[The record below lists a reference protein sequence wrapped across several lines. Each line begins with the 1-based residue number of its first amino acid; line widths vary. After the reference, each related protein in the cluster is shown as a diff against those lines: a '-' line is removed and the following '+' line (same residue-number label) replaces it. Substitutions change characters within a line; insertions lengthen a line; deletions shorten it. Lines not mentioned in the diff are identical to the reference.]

1 MPTNSILR
9 IVLLLG
15 LIAFCTSCVF
25 NRLPSRNG
33 RKKIL
38 TGQRAI
44 VLIRITA
51 ELLDGTPVSAFPS
64 NLMADNVN
72 IGLGT
77 FDTGGKLELVDSPRS
92 LSVELREEGWIYLI
106 LEPGSYYLGIMGPQ
120 MTGYDLRKQQA
131 KYAQPH
137 WRVDIPVDT
146 HVVYIGTLHLYCRGM
161 TTVFI
166 NKITKRCIEIDEHR
180 TIIQNETISA
190 QKLAEEYFGDYGAPQ
205 TLLLQ
210 RHDSP
215 TIIFQGPSHK

>member
-9 IVLLLG
+9 SVLLLC
-15 LIAFCTSCVF
+15 LTAFCTSCVF

-38 TGQRAI
+38 AGQQTI
-44 VLIRITA
+44 VLVRVTA

-77 FDTGGKLELVDSPRS
+77 FDTGGELELVDSPRS
-92 LSVELREEGWIYLI
+92 LSVELREKGWIYLI
-106 LEPGSYYLGIMGPQ
+106 LEPGRYYFGIMGPQ
-120 MTGYDLRKQQA
+120 MTTYDIWKKQI
-131 KYAQPH
+131 KYAQR
-137 WRVDIPVDT
+137 WRIDIPVDT

-166 NKITKRCIEIDEHR
+166 GKIAKRCIEIDEHR
-180 TIIQNETISA
+180 TIIQNETVSA
-190 QKLAEEYFGDYGAPQ
+190 QKLADEYFGDYGSPQ
-205 TLLLQ
+205 TLLIQ

-215 TIIFQGPSHK
+215 TIIFQAPGRE